1 MRIKPKDQRFVRS
14 AFLFKHQ
21 KLSLKQPNRTELQP
35 ETQSG
40 SWNPDPKPNPQ
51 VGGEQRTHRPGVQLL
66 GAPGRS
72 RSGPLVEPQDGNQ
85 QQQHLLKT
93 DPGRRVTDR
102 MRIRTDQD
110 GPAVLQHRARR
121 RSHGSPRRCFCQT
134 SPREEALPSG
144 SLKQTAP
151 APDPDH
157 TTHREDC
164 CRGGGSGSEPRGLR
178 VRSRLRSCAGEK
190 PPGREKPVRIRTLTS
205 GHVYQNKT
213 PPAAGSRHR
222 CHPPPKH
229 RRFELIRKHQR
240 HFSAP
245 GSRLP
250 ATAELHFPAFG

>member
-1 MRIKPKDQRFVRS
+1 MRIEPKNQRFVRS

-21 KLSLKQPNRTELQP
+21 KSSLKQPNRTELQP

-121 RSHGSPRRCFCQT
+121 RSHGSPPPVLLSDKPEGSRT
-134 SPREEALPSG
+134 SERISEADGTGTGFG
-144 SLKQTAP
+144 SH
-151 APDPDH
+151 DP
-157 TTHREDC
+157 
-164 CRGGGSGSEPRGLR
+164 PRGLLQRWRLR
-178 VRSRLRSCAGEK
+178 VRTARAPRAFASPELCRGKAS
-190 PPGREKPVRIRTLTS
+190 
-205 GHVYQNKT
+205 
-213 PPAAGSRHR
+213 GSRKAGQNQDFDFR
-222 CHPPPKH
+222 T
-229 RRFELIRKHQR
+229 
-240 HFSAP
+240 
-245 GSRLP
+245 RLP
-250 ATAELHFPAFG
+250 K